1 MGAKGM
7 LQRGWFRIKGIP
19 DDQRSIKTIAKVGG
33 LVGKVMKIDEK
44 SRFGHDYVRA
54 RIACRDVTQVLGSVE
69 STVELYLYDL
79 QFKRRKIN
87 RAKRRSEG
95 LNLNPSKSSM
105 TTEKLL
111 SPKDKPKDLVGNTD
125 NLEMLQDDEVVNA
138 TQESGVEDLSQPETS
153 HTEDSV
159 ALSIKVGVVVNENT
173 SASIDSM
180 KNLENARNLLAKK
193 QKEIDNKEKGD
204 KIQSEEWDQDDKS
217 EADDFVVVESKKNV
231 GVQAAVCT
239 ESVIGQ
245 ESNVDGIEISICN
258 DERRDRTD
266 AEISED
272 EPRHTRMRS
281 LRKKA
286 LHASTRLTHSLKKR
300 GKRKVDCR
308 VPRISI
314 EDVRDAEEEQAVSSF
329 REALFARGLLPVKH
343 DDYHMMLRFLKA
355 RKFDFEKAAQ
365 MWADMLQWRKEFGTD
380 TIFEDFEFHELE
392 DVLQYYPHGY
402 HGVDKEGR
410 PVYIEL
416 LGKVEPNKL
425 IQITTVD
432 RYIKYHVQE
441 FERAFRE
448 KFPACSISAKRH
460 IDTTTTILD
469 VHGVGW
475 KNFSKIARDLVRCM
489 QKIDGDYYPETLH
502 QMFIVNAGPGF
513 KLIWSTVKGLLD
525 PKTSSKIHVLGTK
538 YQSRLLEAIDASQL
552 PEYFGGSCTCSNHG
566 GCLRSNKGPW
576 SDPSIMKLVHS
587 MEALKEVGQV
597 SDIEETITGSVRL
610 RALKASLTIL
620 SFHLPERISD
630 TSNAESGSD
639 VDDLGS
645 PVAPE
650 DVEYPSLAPVR
661 EEVRES
667 GSTTYSG
674 SDGMSHTANKAV
686 GSNRRYNSAGDEVRQ
701 SNTEHGSL
709 PDGGL
714 PVPDCLMLN
723 HGFKPAGRRV
733 PNDGVGNADGM
744 LKHLSRKVV
753 AVFLKLLSLLRF
765 FIRRRQH
772 LENVHSPTAPV
783 PSSQADLHTI
793 IKEDRVN
800 PCLER
805 LDRLESMF
813 NQLSRK
819 PPELPQDK
827 DRAIQDSF
835 DRIKSIE
842 FDLEKTKK
850 VLHATVIKQMQMAE
864 TLEAAKES
872 DLRRR
877 KFCT

>member
-1 MGAKGM
+1 M
-7 LQRGWFRIKGIP
+7 
-19 DDQRSIKTIAKVGG
+19 DSIQI
-33 LVGKVMKIDEK
+33 
-44 SRFGHDYVRA
+44 
-54 RIACRDVTQVLGSVE
+54 SV
-69 STVELYLYDL
+69 S
-79 QFKRRKIN
+79 
-87 RAKRRSEG
+87 
-95 LNLNPSKSSM
+95 
-105 TTEKLL
+105 
-111 SPKDKPKDLVGNTD
+111 
-125 NLEMLQDDEVVNA
+125 
-138 TQESGVEDLSQPETS
+138 
-153 HTEDSV
+153 
-159 ALSIKVGVVVNENT
+159 
-173 SASIDSM
+173 
-180 KNLENARNLLAKK
+180 
-193 QKEIDNKEKGD
+193 
-204 KIQSEEWDQDDKS
+204 
-217 EADDFVVVESKKNV
+217 
-231 GVQAAVCT
+231 
-239 ESVIGQ
+239 
-245 ESNVDGIEISICN
+245 N
-258 DERRDRTD
+258 DERRNRAD

-281 LRKKA
+281 LKKKA

-308 VPRISI
+308 VPRIAI
-314 EDVRDAEEEQAVSSF
+314 EDVRDAEEEQAVNSF
-329 REALFARGLLPVKH
+329 REVLFARGLLPVKH
-343 DDYHMMLRFLKA
+343 DNYHTMLRFLKA

-392 DVLQYYPHGY
+392 EVLQYYPHGY

-425 IQITTVD
+425 IQITTVE

-587 MEALKEVGQV
+587 MESLKEIGQV
-597 SDIEETITGSVRL
+597 SDIEETVTGSMRL
-610 RALKASLTIL
+610 RALK
-620 SFHLPERISD
+620 LPERISD

-661 EEVRES
+661 EEARES

-674 SDGMSHTANKAV
+674 SIGMSHMADKVV
-686 GSNRRYNSAGDEVRQ
+686 GSNGRYNSTGNETRQ
-701 SNTEHGSL
+701 VNTEQGSL
-709 PDGGL
+709 INGGL
-714 PVPDCLMLN
+714 LSPGQRAPNDVVGNDD
-723 HGFKPAGRRV
+723 GFLKYISRRV
-733 PNDGVGNADGM
+733 VAIF
-744 LKHLSRKVV
+744 LEVLS
-753 AVFLKLLSLLRF
+753 FLRF

-772 LENVHSPTAPV
+772 SENVHSHTATAP
-783 PSSQADLHTI
+783 SSLANLQT

-813 NQLSRK
+813 NQLSKK
-819 PPELPQDK
+819 PPELPEDK

-842 FDLEKTKK
+842 FDLQKTKK

-864 TLEAAKES
+864 TLEAVTEP

>member
-1 MGAKGM
+1 M
-7 LQRGWFRIKGIP
+7 
-19 DDQRSIKTIAKVGG
+19 DSIQI
-33 LVGKVMKIDEK
+33 
-44 SRFGHDYVRA
+44 
-54 RIACRDVTQVLGSVE
+54 SV
-69 STVELYLYDL
+69 S
-79 QFKRRKIN
+79 
-87 RAKRRSEG
+87 
-95 LNLNPSKSSM
+95 
-105 TTEKLL
+105 
-111 SPKDKPKDLVGNTD
+111 
-125 NLEMLQDDEVVNA
+125 
-138 TQESGVEDLSQPETS
+138 
-153 HTEDSV
+153 
-159 ALSIKVGVVVNENT
+159 
-173 SASIDSM
+173 
-180 KNLENARNLLAKK
+180 
-193 QKEIDNKEKGD
+193 
-204 KIQSEEWDQDDKS
+204 
-217 EADDFVVVESKKNV
+217 
-231 GVQAAVCT
+231 
-239 ESVIGQ
+239 
-245 ESNVDGIEISICN
+245 N
-258 DERRDRTD
+258 DERRNRAD

-281 LRKKA
+281 LKKKA

-308 VPRISI
+308 VPRIAI
-314 EDVRDAEEEQAVSSF
+314 EDVRDAEEEQAVNSF
-329 REALFARGLLPVKH
+329 REVLFARGLLPVKH
-343 DDYHMMLRFLKA
+343 DNYHTMLRFLKA

-392 DVLQYYPHGY
+392 EVLQYYPHGY

-425 IQITTVD
+425 IQITTVE

-525 PKTSSKIHVLGTK
+525 PKTSSKIYVLGTK

-587 MEALKEVGQV
+587 MESLKEIGQV
-597 SDIEETITGSVRL
+597 SDIEETVTGSMRL
-610 RALKASLTIL
+610 RALK
-620 SFHLPERISD
+620 LPERISD

-661 EEVRES
+661 EEARES

-674 SDGMSHTANKAV
+674 SIGMSHMADKVV
-686 GSNRRYNSAGDEVRQ
+686 GSNGRYNSTGNETRQ
-701 SNTEHGSL
+701 VNTEQGSL
-709 PDGGL
+709 INGGL
-714 PVPDCLMLN
+714 LS
-723 HGFKPAGRRV
+723 PAGQRAPNDVVGNDDGFLKYISRRV
-733 PNDGVGNADGM
+733 VAIF
-744 LKHLSRKVV
+744 LEVLS
-753 AVFLKLLSLLRF
+753 FLRF

-772 LENVHSPTAPV
+772 SENVHSHTATAP
-783 PSSQADLHTI
+783 SSLANLQT

-813 NQLSRK
+813 NQLSKK
-819 PPELPQDK
+819 PPELPEDK

-842 FDLEKTKK
+842 FDLQKTKK

-864 TLEAAKES
+864 TLEAVTEP

>member
-1 MGAKGM
+1 M
-7 LQRGWFRIKGIP
+7 
-19 DDQRSIKTIAKVGG
+19 
-33 LVGKVMKIDEK
+33 
-44 SRFGHDYVRA
+44 
-54 RIACRDVTQVLGSVE
+54 
-69 STVELYLYDL
+69 
-79 QFKRRKIN
+79 
-87 RAKRRSEG
+87 
-95 LNLNPSKSSM
+95 
-105 TTEKLL
+105 
-111 SPKDKPKDLVGNTD
+111 
-125 NLEMLQDDEVVNA
+125 
-138 TQESGVEDLSQPETS
+138 
-153 HTEDSV
+153 
-159 ALSIKVGVVVNENT
+159 
-173 SASIDSM
+173 
-180 KNLENARNLLAKK
+180 
-193 QKEIDNKEKGD
+193 
-204 KIQSEEWDQDDKS
+204 
-217 EADDFVVVESKKNV
+217 
-231 GVQAAVCT
+231 
-239 ESVIGQ
+239 
-245 ESNVDGIEISICN
+245 DGIEISVSN
-258 DERRDRTD
+258 DERRDRAD

-281 LRKKA
+281 LKKKA

-300 GKRKVDCR
+300 GKRKVDGR
-308 VPRISI
+308 VARISI

-329 REALFARGLLPVKH
+329 REVLLARGLLPVKH
-343 DDYHMMLRFLKA
+343 DDYHTMLRFLKA

-402 HGVDKEGR
+402 HGVDKDGR
-410 PVYIEL
+410 PIYIEL

-425 IQITTVD
+425 IQITSVD
-432 RYIKYHVQE
+432 RFIKYHVQE

-475 KNFSKIARDLVRCM
+475 KNFSKVARDLVRSV
-489 QKIDGDYYPETLH
+489 QKIDGDCYPETLH

-552 PEYFGGSCTCSNHG
+552 PEYFGGSCSCSNHG

-587 MEALKEVGQV
+587 MESLREVGQV

-610 RALKASLTIL
+610 RALK
-620 SFHLPERISD
+620 LPERISD

-674 SDGMSHTANKAV
+674 SDGMSHMANKVV
-686 GSNRRYNSAGDEVRQ
+686 GSNRRYNSAGNEVRQ
-701 SNTEHGSL
+701 SNTEQGSL
-709 PDGGL
+709 LDRRFGGL
-714 PVPDCLMLN
+714 PVP
-723 HGFKPAGRRV
+723 AGPRG

-744 LKHLSRKVV
+744 LKYLSRKVV

-765 FIRRRQH
+765 FIRQRQH
-772 LENVHSPTAPV
+772 LENVHSPTATI
-783 PSSQADLHTI
+783 PSNQADLHI

-850 VLHATVIKQMQMAE
+850 VLHATVVKQMQMAE

>member
-1 MGAKGM
+1 M
-7 LQRGWFRIKGIP
+7 
-19 DDQRSIKTIAKVGG
+19 DSIQI
-33 LVGKVMKIDEK
+33 
-44 SRFGHDYVRA
+44 
-54 RIACRDVTQVLGSVE
+54 SV
-69 STVELYLYDL
+69 S
-79 QFKRRKIN
+79 
-87 RAKRRSEG
+87 
-95 LNLNPSKSSM
+95 
-105 TTEKLL
+105 
-111 SPKDKPKDLVGNTD
+111 
-125 NLEMLQDDEVVNA
+125 
-138 TQESGVEDLSQPETS
+138 
-153 HTEDSV
+153 
-159 ALSIKVGVVVNENT
+159 
-173 SASIDSM
+173 
-180 KNLENARNLLAKK
+180 
-193 QKEIDNKEKGD
+193 
-204 KIQSEEWDQDDKS
+204 
-217 EADDFVVVESKKNV
+217 
-231 GVQAAVCT
+231 
-239 ESVIGQ
+239 
-245 ESNVDGIEISICN
+245 N
-258 DERRDRTD
+258 DERRNRAD

-281 LRKKA
+281 LKKKA

-308 VPRISI
+308 VPRIAI
-314 EDVRDAEEEQAVSSF
+314 EDVRDAEEEQAVNSF
-329 REALFARGLLPVKH
+329 REVLFARGLLPVKH
-343 DDYHMMLRFLKA
+343 DNYHTMLRFLKA

-392 DVLQYYPHGY
+392 EVLQYYPHGY

-425 IQITTVD
+425 IQITTVE

-587 MEALKEVGQV
+587 MESLKEIGQV
-597 SDIEETITGSVRL
+597 SDIEETVTGSMRL
-610 RALKASLTIL
+610 RALK
-620 SFHLPERISD
+620 LPERISD

-661 EEVRES
+661 EEARES

-674 SDGMSHTANKAV
+674 SIGMSHMADKVV
-686 GSNRRYNSAGDEVRQ
+686 GSNGRYNSTGNETRQ
-701 SNTEHGSL
+701 VNAEQGSL
-709 PDGGL
+709 INGGL
-714 PVPDCLMLN
+714 LA
-723 HGFKPAGRRV
+723 PAGQRAPNDAVGNDDGFLKYISRRV
-733 PNDGVGNADGM
+733 VAIF
-744 LKHLSRKVV
+744 LEVLS
-753 AVFLKLLSLLRF
+753 FLRF

-772 LENVHSPTAPV
+772 SENVHSHTATAP
-783 PSSQADLHTI
+783 SSLANLQT

-813 NQLSRK
+813 NQLSKK
-819 PPELPQDK
+819 PPELPEDK

-842 FDLEKTKK
+842 FDLQKTKK

-864 TLEAAKES
+864 TLEAVTEP